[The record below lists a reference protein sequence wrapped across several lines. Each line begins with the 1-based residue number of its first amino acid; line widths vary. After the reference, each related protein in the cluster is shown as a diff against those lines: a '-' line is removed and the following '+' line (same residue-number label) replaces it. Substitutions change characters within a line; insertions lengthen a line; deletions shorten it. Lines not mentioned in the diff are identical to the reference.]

1 MISVEMHERMATNE
15 EAIKELRRNMQEHK
29 QESDKRF
36 EKCEAVIESI
46 HDLAFGVKQMG
57 TDLTEIKADVKKV
70 ETKVNELENKP
81 AKLSLKLWLAIGG
94 MVGTGIVGYILALL
108 GLGG

>member
-1 MISVEMHERMATNE
+1 MEVHERLARGE
-15 EAIKELRRNMQEHK
+15 EFMKELDRRLEEHK
-29 QESDKRF
+29 IEADKRF
-36 EKCEAVIESI
+36 EKNEAVIESI

-70 ETKVNELENKP
+70 ETNVNELENKP
-81 AKLSLKLWLAIGG
+81 AKLSLKLWIAVGG
-94 MVGTGIVGYILALL
+94 MVGTGVVGYILALL